1 MAYAFA
7 LVLSVT
13 LGVCLLGIPVQLSDS
28 LANLLEVQRMTLGQI
43 LDPRAWQGASYV
55 RPFLSGLL
63 KIVFD
68 LADGRYY
75 AWFRGLQVLQVAA
88 LLLLVVR
95 LLRVRSMAEAASVPL
110 CLAALVAVPT
120 FAGTVRE
127 AFPINTFL
135 TILLCCAAAASLSQS
150 RGGLWTD
157 AVACL
162 LLIFS
167 TLTVETGLLVWVI
180 FVTLYVVGARGV
192 SRGAVVAATV
202 WVAGYAALRL
212 AMGGASPGLNE
223 RDSGFGFSSHTAA
236 ELQRMFEGNPL
247 PFYAYNVASTIGAVL
262 FSEPR
267 GGVWRFAAGLT
278 GRAEL
283 QPWQAV
289 SVVTS
294 AVTSLVVGWYVA
306 IRLPRWRRREFDA
319 PDRLV
324 ALFLAL
330 VPANAVFAYAYA
342 KDVIMSPVGV
352 FYAIA
357 ATTAVRGLLFDAAPR
372 RPWWART
379 ALRLALVVV
388 VCGWSFRLLG
398 LHYSL
403 RQAAPVVRDE
413 WAYIDDWERH
423 QRVEFTTPG
432 QIRLRETLYQDA
444 IAGGLRLPA
453 LSGEWA
459 DRWFDITQ

>member
-13 LGVCLLGIPVQLSDS
+13 MGVCLLGIPVQLTDS
-28 LANLLEVQRMTLGQI
+28 LANLTEVQRMTLGQI
-43 LDPRAWQGASYV
+43 VDPRALQGAAYI

-68 LADGRYY
+68 LADGREYVL
-75 AWFRGLQVLQVAA
+75 FRGLQVLQVAA

-95 LLRVRSMAEAASVPL
+95 LLRVRSMTEAASVPL
-110 CLAALVAVPT
+110 CLAVLVCVPT

-135 TILLCCAAAASLSQS
+135 TILLCSAAAASLSES
-150 RGGLWTD
+150 RGGLWAD
-157 AVACL
+157 ALACL

-167 TLTVETGLLVWVI
+167 MLTVETGLLVWVI
-180 FVTLYVVGARGV
+180 FVTLYIVGARGV
-192 SRGAVVAATV
+192 SRGGVVAATV
-202 WVAGYAALRL
+202 CVAGYAALRL

-223 RDSGFGFSSHTAA
+223 RDSGFGFASHTAS
-236 ELQRMFEGNPL
+236 ELSRMFEGNPL
-247 PFYAYNVASTIGAVL
+247 PFYLYNVASAIGAVL

-267 GGVWRFAAGLT
+267 GGVWRFAAGLA

-283 QPWQAV
+283 WPWQTV

-294 AVTSLVVGWYVA
+294 VVTSLVMGRYVA
-306 IRLPRWRRREFDA
+306 SRLPRWRQREFDA

-324 ALFLAL
+324 VLFLAL
-330 VPANAVFAYAYA
+330 VPANAVFAYA

-352 FYAIA
+352 FYGLA
-357 ATTAVRGLLFDAAPR
+357 AATAVRGLLFDPAPR
-372 RPWWART
+372 RPRWART
-379 ALRLALVVV
+379 ALHLALVVV

-398 LHYSL
+398 IHYSL
-403 RQAAPVVRDE
+403 RQAAPVVRNE
-413 WAYIDDWERH
+413 WAYIDDWQAH
-423 QRVEFTTPG
+423 QRVAFTTPE
-432 QIRLRETLYQDA
+432 QIRLRERLYQGA
-444 IAGGLRLPA
+444 IVGGLRLPV